1 VIVAVTGEAFKS
13 KRHAFYDGLAAMWD
27 GSLSQLCMGHGFF
40 KTLPSTK
47 DQGIRDLLIFSIW
60 VFPKIRVPQ
69 NGWFIMETPI
79 KMDDLGVPL
88 FLETLIYFGPVPL
101 NRFHLVPVAMEL
113 GFFCSPH
120 FKVIFHS
127 VRPSEDKSL
136 LITTQL
142 NLLDM

>member
-1 VIVAVTGEAFKS
+1 MIVAVTGEAFKS

-69 NGWFIMETPI
+69 NGWFIMEIPI

-113 GFFCSPH
+113 GFFL
-120 FKVIFHS
+120 F
-127 VRPSEDKSL
+127 
-136 LITTQL
+136 TTF
-142 NLLDM
+142 